1 MNSRDARDVVIVAV
15 DQPSPGSE
23 QPRTPQGAGPGRTAT
38 KPPTGEEWR
47 HAFRGRMKEQLG
59 LRGIVSE
66 YLIPVET
73 NTIWYTLGGVLA
85 ISLVLEILTGMVLA
99 MRYIPDAGQA
109 YQITD
114 KLLDQGGWSVLLNF
128 HYWTAYLI
136 FALVMIHMLRVFFT
150 GGYRGQRMGLWQ
162 IGVALAGTVFFLSIT
177 GETLHWDERG
187 FAVPWHM
194 SEILEAVGL
203 DKTFNYTHDDL
214 KNIPRATELLQPYYV
229 LHIAVLPILL
239 LTLIAMH
246 YYVIKVKGISQPF
259 WHPASGRKVSFTS
272 HIKAWFIY
280 SGIILGAIVV
290 VSLFPRGPGPA
301 PQLLKISPYYGAA
314 EGPGGLGI
322 VPTFP
327 ISWTHGMNRFVTIAF
342 NLEPDI
348 WGTIIGMAIMALA
361 LILIPFL
368 DRTEAEPHSWAEA
381 LSVRTRGWA
390 FLAMTLFWAVMVI
403 GVVTN
408 IVTPKG

>member
-1 MNSRDARDVVIVAV
+1 VTLLIGEKAMTIDK
-15 DQPSPGSE
+15 PLPTTE
-23 QPRTPQGAGPGRTAT
+23 QPEGVPEQATAA
-38 KPPTGEEWR
+38 PPTGEEWR
-47 HAFRGRMKEQLG
+47 HHFRDRMKDQLG

-73 NTIWYTLGGVLA
+73 NTVWYTLGGVLA
-85 ISLVLEILTGMVLA
+85 ISLVLEILTGMALS

-114 KLLDQGGWSVLLNF
+114 RLLNEGGWSIVLNF
-128 HYWTAYLI
+128 HYWNAYLI
-136 FALVMIHMLRVFFT
+136 FGLVMIHMLRVFVT
-150 GGYRGQRMGLWQ
+150 GGYRGGRTGLWQ

-187 FAVPWHM
+187 FAVPWHT

-203 DKTFNYTHDDL
+203 DKTFHYTHTDL
-214 KNIPRATELLQPYYV
+214 KNVTQATHLLQPYYD
-229 LHIAVLPILL
+229 LHVAILPILL
-239 LTLIAMH
+239 LALIALH
-246 YYVIKVKGISQPF
+246 YYVIKVKGVSAPF
-259 WHPASGRKVSFTS
+259 WIKPSGRKVPFTT
-272 HIKAWFIY
+272 HIKLWLLY
-280 SGIILGAIVV
+280 SAVILGAIVV
-290 VSLFPRGPGPA
+290 LSLFHRATGPA
-301 PQLLKISPYYGAA
+301 PQLLPSSPFYGAK
-314 EGPGGLGI
+314 EGPGGLGT

-348 WGTIIGMAIMALA
+348 WGTVIGFGIMALA
-361 LILIPFL
+361 LIAIPFL
-368 DRTEAEPHSWAEA
+368 DRGKSEPHSWAEA
-381 LSVRTRGWA
+381 LNLRVRGWA
-390 FLAMTLFWAVMVI
+390 FLAMALFWAVLII